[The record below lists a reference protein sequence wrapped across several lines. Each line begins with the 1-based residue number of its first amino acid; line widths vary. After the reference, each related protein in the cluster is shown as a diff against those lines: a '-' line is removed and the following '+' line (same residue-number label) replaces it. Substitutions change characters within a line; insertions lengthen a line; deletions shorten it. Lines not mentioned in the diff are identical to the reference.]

1 MYSIV
6 ENLIQGSDATIVAV
20 SGVVILIL
28 VSELAIMLNKFFR
41 KFIKF

>member
-6 ENLIQGSDATIVAV
+6 ENLIAGSDSTIVAV
-20 SGVVILIL
+20 SGVVVLVLI
-28 VSELAIMLNKFFR
+28 SELAIMLNKFFR